1 MRATGSP
8 STAAPIST
16 QCLCVPSLR
25 RAYVFLYSANCV
37 LLNILHQITLPKC
50 AAVAFKYW
58 EVSMPLETCSLQ
70 TYYEPGVTQSPGV
83 HPRTSLLWRIRGSRL
98 KLRSVTSVQLSH
110 QAQKHIEQCLL
121 LISMYFSNSIFITPR

>member
-58 EVSMPLETCSLQ
+58 EVSMPLETCSL
-70 TYYEPGVTQSPGV
+70 
-83 HPRTSLLWRIRGSRL
+83 
-98 KLRSVTSVQLSH
+98 
-110 QAQKHIEQCLL
+110 
-121 LISMYFSNSIFITPR
+121 